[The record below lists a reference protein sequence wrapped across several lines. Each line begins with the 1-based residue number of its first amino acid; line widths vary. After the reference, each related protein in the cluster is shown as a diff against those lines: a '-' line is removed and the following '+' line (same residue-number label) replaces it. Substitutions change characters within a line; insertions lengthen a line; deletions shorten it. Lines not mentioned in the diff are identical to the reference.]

1 MPLLDMNRVIES
13 NRRRAEER
21 GRRKVAAR
29 RAQRARKQQRRGAEH
44 ERDIAEKLRVVCRAL
59 AENGCICALSP
70 RFGELARARAEA
82 AGAGAPAGQ
91 AWLRVVRSDARVD
104 AGIFLQVVDEKVQYL
119 RPTNGCIYHK
129 KKRWVYAAPI
139 PSESG
144 VVAAEAA
151 AAAAAAAEAVAHA
164 ASLTRATSYVPTPVN
179 HVRTRYEQS
188 PGDEAAATEGAAT
201 ASLSTVGH
209 GYAYGDD
216 HRQGF
221 SVALRQQEDGVDYHR
236 RHPFLEQQQQQRHQ
250 RQQEQHRT
258 QVKAPPPLVGSGAV
272 GRRRH
277 RPTSSPLTPSV
288 PEGGPLAQ
296 HSLHSGLSGLSQS
309 DADPGERGGPAWDH
323 GADRTGT
330 QLLAAAMGGHGTAAA
345 ASVDEAGNRSGGGSG
360 SGSGS
365 GGSAAASW
373 QEAVDQDWKTFY
385 KRSL

>member
-1 MPLLDMNRVIES
+1 M
-13 NRRRAEER
+13 
-21 GRRKVAAR
+21 
-29 RAQRARKQQRRGAEH
+29 
-44 ERDIAEKLRVVCRAL
+44 
-59 AENGCICALSP
+59 
-70 RFGELARARAEA
+70 
-82 AGAGAPAGQ
+82 
-91 AWLRVVRSDARVD
+91 D

-365 GGSAAASW
+365 GGSGAASW

-385 KRSL
+385 KRSLSGVHVLNLIEEMLWYRSTVSSISKMYFYPFEFPLLLHFQWHSNFVFFFNIQRNARFSAEHTKSPLPHFTSYARRQFLRRPLPAHLRA